1 MKPKKKISTERVY
14 ELIMEEHEYNPIVG
28 TAFYETKE
36 FLMSI
41 GFKFQAACK
50 AVVRVEQVY
59 DLNLYRRPNGH
70 NHSDNG
76 DVLSREFGISR
87 SRNKSQYSKVF
98 TFYTKRLKAGMTKE
112 QAIKEAHDHYDPIL
126 AKERAGEPQTADVAM
141 VIPNS
146 LSAELRHQDLSDLEI
161 EI

>member
-1 MKPKKKISTERVY
+1 MKSKKKISTERVY

-126 AKERAGEPQTADVAM
+126 AKERAGEPQTEQIDIFTQQVKT
-141 VIPNS
+141 
-146 LSAELRHQDLSDLEI
+146 LSSKNKDLSNLEI
-161 EI
+161 EF